1 MTRGKTVALLVI
13 VAFALLAVAAWGFL
27 RRGFSAREQPS
38 KLEELVARTT
48 RSLATPASVKKMPN
62 PQQSTAENIR
72 EAIEHF
78 ADHCAVCHANNGSG
92 DTVFGRNMYPKPPDL
107 RKAQTQELTDGEI
120 YSIIQ
125 NGIRLTGMP
134 AFGEPN
140 RTDDLST
147 WNLVLFIRHLPN
159 LTTEEEAEMRR
170 LNPKSQLEGRQ
181 QEEADEFLK
190 GETTEDKTKR
200 QPHKH

>member
-1 MTRGKTVALLVI
+1 MTRGKTVGLIVI
-13 VAFALLAVAAWGFL
+13 VAFALLTAAAWAFM

-38 KLEELVARTT
+38 KLEELIARTK
-48 RSLATPASVKKMPN
+48 RNLATPASVKKMRN
-62 PQQSTAENIR
+62 PQQLAPENIR
-72 EAIEHF
+72 EGMEHF
-78 ADHCAVCHANNGSG
+78 ADHCAVCHANNGNG
-92 DTVFGRNMYPKPPDL
+92 DTTFGRNMYPKPPDL

-147 WNLVLFIRHLPN
+147 WNLVLFIRHLPS

-170 LNPKSQLEGRQ
+170 LNPKSQLEARERQ
-181 QEEADEFLK
+181 EADEFLE
-190 GETTEDKTKR
+190 GETTEKPKK